1 MFFYF
6 VNDDVISIDFFFD
19 RLDNKFMIIS
29 AQTTFGITNKMPKE
43 TTFNFINNKLDII
56 KYQVTPKIL
65 RVAFFKEKY
74 LELFEDKAKS
84 KNGFIEFDFP
94 YIINILKKNSIDLI
108 IKFLLITNIGI
119 SYSTNIIL
127 KISLLIALFYFIIFL
142 VILYIL
148 LALI

>member
-1 MFFYF
+1 M
-6 VNDDVISIDFFFD
+6 
-19 RLDNKFMIIS
+19 L
-29 AQTTFGITNKMPKE
+29 
-43 TTFNFINNKLDII
+43 KL
-56 KYQVTPKIL
+56 
-65 RVAFFKEKY
+65 
-74 LELFEDKAKS
+74 
-84 KNGFIEFDFP
+84 
-94 YIINILKKNSIDLI
+94 LKKNSIDLI